1 MTTSAIISIIIAVC
15 GFVLTI
21 GTTIFTIGKVMGS
34 FTASIAAQVASL
46 RELVMFRLDRLE
58 TKQDKYNHLQ
68 ERFAKTE
75 SSTAS
80 AHKRIDTLEQRLNAN
95 SN

>member
-21 GTTIFTIGKVMGS
+21 ATTIFTIGKVMGS
-34 FTASIAAQVASL
+34 FTASITAQVASL

-95 SN
+95 PN